1 MSKEKNKQK
10 TSLLETL
17 ARGILKLYVSFPAS
31 RKDLDL
37 SWTLQG
43 NAI

>member
-1 MSKEKNKQK
+1 MSKEKNKQEA
-10 TSLLETL
+10 SLLETL
-17 ARGILKLYVSFPAS
+17 ARGILKLNVSFSAS
-31 RKDLDL
+31 RKELDL